1 MMTRPT
7 ATALF
12 VHASDLDVASLLGM
26 WPKSISG
33 NVIPLG
39 ASAFGDLFFQRP
51 EGHVEKLDVL
61 RGGVHYAAS
70 SLEEFKLL
78 MNSRYWRAANLM
90 SHGIDVAASKGIAR
104 KQGHFLGFGK
114 HPSRSGRIDWASLM
128 SLEARAWHAIC
139 AKALDCAR

>member
-1 MMTRPT
+1 MNRHT

-12 VHASDLDVASLLGM
+12 VHASDLDVVSLLAL
-26 WPKSISG
+26 WPKSITG
-33 NVIPLG
+33 KVIPLG

-51 EGHVEKLDVL
+51 EGGVEKLDVL

-78 MNSRYWRAANLM
+78 MNSRYWRDANLM
-90 SHGIDVAASKGIAR
+90 SHGIHLAAKRGIAR
-104 KQGHFLGFGK
+104 KRGHFFGFGK
-114 HPSRSGRIDWASLM
+114 HPSHSGRIDWTSLM
-128 SLEARAWHAIC
+128 SLEATAWHAIC